1 MSAADT
7 VPVTIPQPFADLES
21 DGLLGDFPAGRR
33 LVGTQCD
40 DCGRTMIGTRIVC
53 SACVSTDVTRV
64 PLPSQGVLYTF
75 TRLHVG
81 GEGVRALG
89 YVDFEG
95 DVRTLTD
102 LREDAHPL
110 EPGIR
115 VELRVEGDDWWFAAD
130 AATEAKETDS

>member
-1 MSAADT
+1 MSAVTDA
-7 VPVTIPQPFADLES
+7 VTIPRPIADLDS
-21 DGLLGDFPAGRR
+21 DGLLGDFAEGPR

-40 DCGRTMIGTRIVC
+40 ACSRTMLGTRVVC
-53 SACVSTDVTRV
+53 SACVGTDVTRV
-64 PLPSQGVLYTF
+64 PLPTTGVLYTY

-81 GEGVRALG
+81 ADGVRALG

-102 LREDAHPL
+102 LREDAGPL

-115 VELRVEGDDWWFAAD
+115 VDLRVDGDDWWFAATPAD
-130 AATEAKETDS
+130 TEEKETDS